1 MIKPIK
7 KVEDINPE
15 IIYTMTRDCVNI
27 EWIKDFYTS
36 DKEESFTMMV
46 NENWVIIIRAV
57 LSKEFQH
64 TDIAK
69 RVLEIL
75 RTR

>member
-15 IIYTMTRDCVNI
+15 LIYKMTRDCMSP

-36 DKEESFTMMV
+36 KMNESNVQGDFGYYKGKGKKIQK
-46 NENWVIIIRAV
+46 NY
-57 LSKEFQH
+57 
-64 TDIAK
+64 
-69 RVLEIL
+69 
-75 RTR
+75 